1 MSASSRPVEE
11 VAREIA
17 GDCLYMEVGGGCWK
31 CDRCADTRAIASA
44 LRAAVD
50 AERAEASEM
59 RAALERIAAVE
70 YWERPRLECD
80 NPMHSQSYNGRGD
93 DWRCER
99 CSCSWYDSA
108 RGMASA
114 PPQSVIAAIAAK
126 ALLPRGVDVDERKQG
141 RDL

>member
-1 MSASSRPVEE
+1 MPSSRPAEE

-17 GDCLYMEVGGGCWK
+17 NM
-31 CDRCADTRAIASA
+31 DTRYPLPERDRLEASIVSA
-44 LRAAVD
+44 LRAAVE

-99 CSCSWYDSA
+99 CSCSWYDLA

-114 PPQSVIAAIAAK
+114 PPQSVMAAIAAK